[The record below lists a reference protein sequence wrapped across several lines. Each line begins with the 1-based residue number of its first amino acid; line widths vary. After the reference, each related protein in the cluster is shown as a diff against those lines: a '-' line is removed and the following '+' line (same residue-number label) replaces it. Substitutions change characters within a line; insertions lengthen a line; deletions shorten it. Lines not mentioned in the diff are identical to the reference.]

1 MSRVSL
7 LLLVLACLLRRPT
20 FTGQPARLPSAGR
33 PGNCLQSR
41 RSRKYQNVIIRVR
54 YCRDLF
60 HRLRAHPDLRQRGT
74 LKGPIYR
81 RAAGVDDR
89 NAGEG

>member
-1 MSRVSL
+1 MSRVL
-7 LLLVLACLLRRPT
+7 LLLVVLACLLAAQPT
-20 FTGQPARLPSAGR
+20 WASSARLPSAGR

-60 HRLRAHPDLRQRGT
+60 HGLRAHPDLRQRGT
-74 LKGPIYR
+74 LKCRIYR
-81 RAAGVDDR
+81 RAAGLDD
-89 NAGEG
+89 